1 MHVISLLQVGLPGF
15 DSMPS
20 ALNMLSKHERASYCN
35 RYWENEFKKVCKQTS
50 LICYFHFTLNIS
62 HHVLHPINVL
72 ACASPML
79 VALSYMYP
87 HSHYRDPA

>member
-50 LICYFHFTLNIS
+50 LYVTFTL
-62 HHVLHPINVL
+62 HLTTPL
-72 ACASPML
+72 ARKAGKD
-79 VALSYMYP
+79 VF
-87 HSHYRDPA
+87 